1 MPLGSAAWLVQVTGS
16 AACQSKNFL
25 LLRYLKSLIYNS
37 VAELRKTNKNE
48 NLGVC
53 EMSLAEQR
61 DCNAGAAV
69 VNYRGGNALI
79 YACYAVHNAF
89 T

>member
-1 MPLGSAAWLVQVTGS
+1 
-16 AACQSKNFL
+16 
-25 LLRYLKSLIYNS
+25 
-37 VAELRKTNKNE
+37 
-48 NLGVC
+48 
-53 EMSLAEQR
+53 MSLAEQR

-89 T
+89 IYAYNWITDEETTVRNVD